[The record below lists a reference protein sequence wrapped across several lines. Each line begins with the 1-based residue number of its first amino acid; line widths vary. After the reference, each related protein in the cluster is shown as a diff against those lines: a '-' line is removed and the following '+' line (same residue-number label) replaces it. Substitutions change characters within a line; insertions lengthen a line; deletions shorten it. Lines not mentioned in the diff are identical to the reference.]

1 MMGVAEV
8 TRRAVGLGGQA
19 VGERGRY
26 MLIVAAAAQG
36 EAREMRG

>member
-19 VGERGRY
+19 VGECGRY